1 MIEKL
6 SMIAMTVAA
15 SSLVACAPNSATPTK
30 KSTIVVSQLN
40 SGEEYV
46 HRGFIIPKMDPVNFS
61 AEVELVADNDPTNIC
76 RTESDFVAAERN
88 VGYGVIVCPSIGVR
102 TVVRP
107 TPYPSNSGTMAA
119 PLTDATGAII
129 GRYSMAWGPN
139 ASEEL
144 ARQGL

>member
-1 MIEKL
+1 MIKKF
-6 SMIAMTVAA
+6 SKVVITIAV
-15 SSLVACAPNSATPTK
+15 SSITACAPNGATPTK
-30 KSTIVVSQLN
+30 KPTIIVSQLN
-40 SGEEYV
+40 SGQEYV
-46 HRGFIIPKMDPVNFS
+46 HRGYIIPRMDPVNFS
-61 AEVELVADNDPTNIC
+61 AGVELVADSDPTNIC
-76 RTESDFVAAERN
+76 RSESDLVTVERN

-102 TVVRP
+102 TEVRP

-119 PLTDATGAII
+119 SLTDATGAII